1 MIPAGFEP
9 TACRLGGD
17 RSILLSYGTSFSNV
31 HILQGFRGFGDCSPW
46 CLGVVFANQEGRF
59 LIGFSN
65 FGGRIF
71 SHLLILTLWI
81 RGVGLIPFLGHFRT
95 LFPFSVSGKAVVGLL
110 LRRRSLY
117 PAELRRHAPWPFGHS
132 YLILSHTAQELSTV
146 LAQKYRK
153 AAGMSISARL
163 CTRMR
168 AARSRMA
175 RSGSRDRGRS
185 FSAHCAQPHFV
196 TNIRL
201 ALSGVARATRRPSI
215 ISCLPVALP
224 SMAPVWASSRA
235 YRAVSSRPRS

>member
-1 MIPAGFEP
+1 MESGFLAFPIVFEP
-9 TACRLGGD
+9 PACRLGGD

-95 LFPFSVSGKAVVGLL
+95 LRPFSVSGKAVVGLL

-117 PAELRRHAPWPFGHS
+117 PAELRRHAHG
-132 YLILSHTAQELSTV
+132 LSATATLY
-146 LAQKYRK
+146 YR
-153 AAGMSISARL
+153 
-163 CTRMR
+163 
-168 AARSRMA
+168 
-175 RSGSRDRGRS
+175 
-185 FSAHCAQPHFV
+185 
-196 TNIRL
+196 
-201 ALSGVARATRRPSI
+201 TRRRNCQPFWSKNTVRQCRTTI
-215 ISCLPVALP
+215 HLGHREKKIEGYGYFCYS
-224 SMAPVWASSRA
+224 
-235 YRAVSSRPRS
+235 